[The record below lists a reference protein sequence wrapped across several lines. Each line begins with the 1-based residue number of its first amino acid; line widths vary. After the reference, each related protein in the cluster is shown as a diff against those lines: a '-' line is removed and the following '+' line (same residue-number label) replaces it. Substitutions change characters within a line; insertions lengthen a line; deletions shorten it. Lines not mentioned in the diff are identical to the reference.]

1 MQEFGSCQLGV
12 VSFQFSDVVK
22 VLKVAKVSKVLRV
35 NRRPCQLSFPFKP

>member
-22 VLKVAKVSKVLRV
+22 GLKVSKVSNASNALRV
-35 NRRPCQLSFPFKP
+35 TPKP

>member
-22 VLKVAKVSKVLRV
+22 VLKVAKVSKASKVLRV
-35 NRRPCQLSFPFKP
+35 TPKPITS

>member
-22 VLKVAKVSKVLRV
+22 VLKVAKVAKVSKVLRV
-35 NRRPCQLSFPFKP
+35 TPKPITS

>member
-22 VLKVAKVSKVLRV
+22 VLKVSNASNASNALRV
-35 NRRPCQLSFPFKP
+35 TPKP

>member
-22 VLKVAKVSKVLRV
+22 VLKVSNASNALRV
-35 NRRPCQLSFPFKP
+35 TPKP

>member
-22 VLKVAKVSKVLRV
+22 VLKVSKVSNASNALRV
-35 NRRPCQLSFPFKP
+35 TPNP

>member
-22 VLKVAKVSKVLRV
+22 VLKVSKVSKVLRV
-35 NRRPCQLSFPFKP
+35 TPKP